1 MQNMRKI
8 ICIKDIIISGIIG
21 IIVGK
26 INRWNI
32 ILTAIIYMLVSH
44 LFNIFIFQNI
54 IYNILKY

>member
-1 MQNMRKI
+1 MRNI
-8 ICIKDIIISGIIG
+8 LCIKDIILSGIIG

-32 ILTAIIYMLVSH
+32 FLTGFIFMLGSH

-54 IYNILKY
+54 IYKILKY